1 MGCATSKGTAVEQK
15 QQQQAA
21 TSPQPAAN
29 TAHKDA
35 GPDLLSVA
43 PAEAAAAPAPAAVAA
58 PASVTHNAASHAGG
72 AVPPSGA
79 TAKLAKMFRGRHA
92 MLSYQWDVQKK
103 ASLVNKLLTA
113 KGIPCWQDI
122 DGGMNVDIYDSSEP
136 LPPPSLCLHATKSTS
151 SLLVLPLPARPLN
164 CQRRSLVLFL
174 WQWQLVFRAL
184 LA

>member
-15 QQQQAA
+15 QQQAA
-21 TSPQPAAN
+21 ASPQPAAN

-35 GPDLLSVA
+35 GPDLLPVA
-43 PAEAAAAPAPAAVAA
+43 PAEAPAAPAPAAAAAAA
-58 PASVTHNAASHAGG
+58 PASATPNAASHVGGAPVSVTPNAASHAGG
-72 AVPPSGA
+72 AVQPSGA

-136 LPPPSLCLHATKSTS
+136 LPLPSLCLPATKSS
-151 SLLVLPLPARPLN
+151 SCL
-164 CQRRSLVLFL
+164 
-174 WQWQLVFRAL
+174 
-184 LA
+184 